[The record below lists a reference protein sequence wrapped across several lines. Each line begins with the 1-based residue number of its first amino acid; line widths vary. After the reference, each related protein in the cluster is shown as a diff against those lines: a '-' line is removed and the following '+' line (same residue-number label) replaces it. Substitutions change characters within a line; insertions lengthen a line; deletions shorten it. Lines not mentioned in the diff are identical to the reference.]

1 MPTFRA
7 RFMQLYHSRYLRGP
21 KDYFVGTVE
30 SYAPLLAKAPQA
42 GQLLPRKEWAQKAT
56 EKSIGMVDVP
66 LLSVPTLA
74 EELRDHRARYFD
86 LPGLEAMSPEQRQKW
101 CSSCRIPSPAT
112 TTPPWCV
119 TW

>member
-1 MPTFRA
+1 M
-7 RFMQLYHSRYLRGP
+7 
-21 KDYFVGTVE
+21 GTV
-30 SYAPLLAKAPQA
+30 KAMRPAGQGPQA

-86 LPGLEAMSPEQRQKW
+86 LPGLEAMSPEQRQKVVLIVQDPFT
-101 CSSCRIPSPAT
+101 SYYDAPRGA
-112 TTPPWCV
+112 
-119 TW
+119 

>member
-1 MPTFRA
+1 MRPCWQRPQSWSTSSSKRV
-7 RFMQLYHSRYLRGP
+7 GP
-21 KDYFVGTVE
+21 EGD
-30 SYAPLLAKAPQA
+30 
-42 GQLLPRKEWAQKAT
+42 R

-112 TTPPWCV
+112 TTPRGA
-119 TW
+119 

>member
-1 MPTFRA
+1 ME
-7 RFMQLYHSRYLRGP
+7 LR
-21 KDYFVGTVE
+21 
-30 SYAPLLAKAPQA
+30 PLLAKAPK
-42 GQLLPRKEWAQKAT
+42 LVNFFLEKEWAQQAT

-66 LLSVPTLA
+66 PLSVPTLA

-101 CSSCRIPSPAT
+101 CSSCGIPSPAT